1 MKKTAIAVAALT
13 LTCAASAQVTLSGQ
27 FGFGFAKAQ
36 PAPSVTSPLTAG
48 VNGMQMTDGEVTF
61 KAAEDLGGGFKA
73 TAQAT
78 MAVLGR
84 DAAVKSKDATIALLT
99 PIGQIT
105 AGAVNT
111 ESSQPLAFADTKI
124 ALRSDDRESGGDNI
138 DVIAF
143 TTMLGPVYATLSYAE
158 AGTKDV
164 LDLATMLGGQKV
176 PLPSPPFP
184 AGITVPLLQG
194 GTTANLSPGG
204 PGAGAGPVQ
213 IVGLNLSYA
222 NGPLAFSG
230 YVNSYSV
237 ALSSVTDRAAA
248 ALFRSA
254 YDGRMDTMV
263 AASYDMGMAKV
274 GLGYTSRNL
283 GWANTIKAGVSV
295 PIGVLTLG
303 MTFEQKGDDSKS
315 LGDGVTAGQGASG
328 AFTGKG
334 NPMSPN
340 IGDLLPTLIAAD
352 LKGSAKRTKIR
363 VGVDYALSK
372 STSINLSYGQ
382 YELGTPERA
391 MTGLGVA
398 QPGNVTTNDHQ
409 LRLMKTF

>member
-1 MKKTAIAVAALT
+1 MKKTILSTAVLT
-13 LTCAASAQVTLSGQ
+13 LATAASAQVTLTGQ

-61 KAAEDLGGGFKA
+61 KAVEELGGGFKA
-73 TAQAT
+73 TAKAT

-84 DAAVKSKDATIALLT
+84 DSAIKAKDATIALLT
-99 PIGQIT
+99 PIGQVT

-111 ESSQPLAFADTKI
+111 ESTQPLAFADTKI

-143 TTMLGPVYATLSYAE
+143 TTMLGPVFATLSYAE

-184 AGITVPLLQG
+184 AGVTVPLLQG
-194 GTTANLSPGG
+194 GTAANLVPGG
-204 PGAGAGPVQ
+204 PGASGGPVQ
-213 IVGLNLSYA
+213 IVGLNLNYA
-222 NGPLAFSG
+222 SGPFAMEAS
-230 YVNSYSV
+230 VNSYSV
-237 ALSSVTDRAAA
+237 ALTNVTDRAAA
-248 ALFRSA
+248 GLFRSA
-254 YDGRMDTMV
+254 YDGRMDTKL
-263 AASYDMGMAKV
+263 AATYDMGMAKV

-283 GWANTIKAGVSV
+283 GWANTLQAGLSV
-295 PIGVLTLG
+295 PMGALSFGLTY
-303 MTFEQKGDDSKS
+303 EQKGDDSKT
-315 LGDGVTAGQGASG
+315 LGDGVTAAQGASG
-328 AFTGKG
+328 AFIGKG

-363 VGVDYALSK
+363 LGVDYALSK

-391 MTGLGVA
+391 MTGLGIA